1 MPVFGLNNG
10 MVPIVAF
17 NYGARSRERII
28 KTIKLAM
35 VYSVSIMI
43 LGTIVFEA
51 MPQLLLGIFESNNP
65 AENAAMV
72 EIGVPALRIIAISF
86 IFAGVSII
94 MGSTFQAL
102 GNAVYSLFVS
112 VARQLV
118 IILPVA
124 YFLSLTGHLELVW
137 LSFPIAEILSLG
149 LSAVFFK
156 KTLKLIDFDSEILPE
171 KA

>member
-1 MPVFGLNNG
+1 
-10 MVPIVAF
+10 
-17 NYGARSRERII
+17 
-28 KTIKLAM
+28 
-35 VYSVSIMI
+35 
-43 LGTIVFEA
+43 
-51 MPQLLLGIFESNNP
+51 
-65 AENAAMV
+65 
-72 EIGVPALRIIAISF
+72 
-86 IFAGVSII
+86 

-124 YFLSLTGHLELVW
+124 YFLSLTGHLDLVW

-149 LSAVFFK
+149 LSAIFFK
-156 KTLKLIDFDSEILPE
+156 KTLKLIDFDREILPE